1 LYRQLAR
8 GSCATPIPF
17 PHLPGDTYPVPHWS
31 ANSLRNLSTCDF
43 KLQELAWQVLHGW
56 DCSVL
61 EGHRNE
67 TKQRAYF
74 AAGTTKVQYPDSKH
88 NDYPSRAIH
97 LAPYPFKW
105 PEHIQ
110 DPKERQKA
118 LNRLY
123 MFVGYVLAT
132 AKHLGIK
139 VRSGADWDMDG
150 DLMDQTFDDL
160 IHLELVD

>member
-1 LYRQLAR
+1 
-8 GSCATPIPF
+8 
-17 PHLPGDTYPVPHWS
+17 VPHWS

-67 TKQRAYF
+67 TKQRAYY

-97 LAPYPFKW
+97 LAPHPVRF
-105 PEHIQ
+105 PEHVA
-110 DPKERQKA
+110 PEKRAKELARWYA
-118 LNRLY
+118 
-123 MFVGYVLAT
+123 FGGYVMAT
-132 AKHLGIK
+132 ARHLGIEL
-139 VRSGADWDMDG
+139 RWGGDWDG
-150 DLMDQTFDDL
+150 DWDFADQTFDDL
-160 IHLELVD
+160 VHYELV